1 MSIGDHGRSLREED
15 ISSISEQD
23 ALKAANK
30 DVLVRIRSHS
40 LILMANTAM
49 AGGLPFYF

>member
-15 ISSISEQD
+15 VSSVSERGAFKD
-23 ALKAANK
+23 ANK
-30 DVLVRIRSHS
+30 DVLVRSRSHG

-49 AGGLPFYF
+49 PGGLPFYS